1 MSAIGHNIVLQ
12 DLPTD
17 ICIIRQVDLWDNERS
32 DNSKRC
38 CCGPRILLGTE
49 RRLARWNRFGR
60 L

>member
-12 DLPTD
+12 DLPAD

-38 CCGPRILLGTE
+38 CCGPDTTGNWKAAGAVKSFRET
-49 RRLARWNRFGR
+49 
-60 L
+60 